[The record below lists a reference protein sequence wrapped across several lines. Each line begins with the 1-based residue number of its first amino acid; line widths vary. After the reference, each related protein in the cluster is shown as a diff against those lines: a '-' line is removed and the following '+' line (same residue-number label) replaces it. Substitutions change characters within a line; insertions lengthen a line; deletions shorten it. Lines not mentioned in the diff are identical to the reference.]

1 MQICPQFWRFCKFS
15 DKKFS
20 KSFPPGVLEEVR
32 DVSVRDLFASYFLEA
47 FHKDHQVLNGDDLSG
62 TMVESVVNFLRC
74 HTLFFYNFEVELC
87 NLLTEMDR

>member
-20 KSFPPGVLEEVR
+20 KSFPPGVLEEGLYVGVR
-32 DVSVRDLFASYFLEA
+32 DFLTGDFLEA
-47 FHKDHQVLNGDDLSG
+47 FHEDHQVLDGDDLSG
-62 TMVESVVNFLRC
+62 TMIKSVVNFLC
-74 HTLFFYNFEVELC
+74 GHSLFFNNFEVELC